1 MSFTDVI
8 AQGCFTWNIP
18 LPEGALEGLE
28 EYTRLLL
35 EKNQVMNLTAITEPD
50 QVAVRHMLDCLFQL
64 SCGDFEGKRVIDIGS
79 GGGFPG
85 IPLQIAR
92 PSARFLLLDSR
103 KKRVD
108 FLQEVCDA
116 MGLPAETMAGRAE
129 EAARQKQLREKFDIA
144 VSRAVAPMNILCELC
159 LPFVR
164 PGGLFL
170 AMKSQNEGAE
180 QEIQGAQK
188 AIRTL
193 GGRLKE
199 QRSYQLPGTDVHHQV
214 VVIEK
219 VKNTPPAYPR
229 RYAKIES
236 APL

>member
-28 EYTRLLL
+28 EYARLLL

-129 EAARQKQLREKFDIA
+129 E
-144 VSRAVAPMNILCELC
+144 
-159 LPFVR
+159 VR
-164 PGGLFL
+164 YCCPPGG
-170 AMKSQNEGAE
+170 GAYE
-180 QEIQGAQK
+180 
-188 AIRTL
+188 
-193 GGRLKE
+193 
-199 QRSYQLPGTDVHHQV
+199 
-214 VVIEK
+214 
-219 VKNTPPAYPR
+219 YP
-229 RYAKIES
+229 
-236 APL
+236 L

>member
-1 MSFTDVI
+1 MCSDV
-8 AQGCFTWNIP
+8 
-18 LPEGALEGLE
+18 
-28 EYTRLLL
+28 Y
-35 EKNQVMNLTAITEPD
+35 
-50 QVAVRHMLDCLFQL
+50 
-64 SCGDFEGKRVIDIGS
+64 KR
-79 GGGFPG
+79 
-85 IPLQIAR
+85 Q
-92 PSARFLLLDSR
+92 
-103 KKRVD
+103 
-108 FLQEVCDA
+108 
-116 MGLPAETMAGRAE
+116 
-129 EAARQKQLREKFDIA
+129 A

>member
-1 MSFTDVI
+1 MNFTDVI

-18 LPEGALEGLE
+18 LPDGALEGLE

-35 EKNQVMNLTAITEPD
+35 EKNQVMNLTAITQPD

-64 SCGDFEGKRVIDIGS
+64 SCGDFEGKRVIDVGS

-116 MGLPAETMAGRAE
+116 MELPAETMAGRAE

-180 QEIQGAQK
+180 QEIRGAAN
-188 AIRTL
+188 AIRML
-193 GGRLKE
+193 GGKLKE
-199 QRSYQLPGTDVHHQV
+199 QRAYRLPGTDVDHQM

-219 VKNTPPAYPR
+219 VKHTPPAYPR
-229 RYAKIES
+229 RYAKMES